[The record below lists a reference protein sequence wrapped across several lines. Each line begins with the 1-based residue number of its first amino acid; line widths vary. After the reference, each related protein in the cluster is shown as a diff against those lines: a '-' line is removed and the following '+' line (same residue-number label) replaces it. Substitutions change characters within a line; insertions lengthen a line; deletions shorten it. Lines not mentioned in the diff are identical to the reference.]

1 MMKRYDLSF
10 KIDAVILADEVGNT
24 KAAKELGIPIGT
36 LNTWVHKA
44 KKGEL
49 DTSKILPKTALTLAE
64 ENKRLQQE
72 IRELKRINKVLKDA
86 SAFFAQSQKK

>member
-1 MMKRYDLSF
+1 MRKYDLSF
-10 KIDAVILADEVGNT
+10 KIEAVKLAEEVGST

-36 LNTWVHKA
+36 LDTWIHKN

-49 DTSKILPKTALTLAE
+49 DTSVIPPKTVLTLTE

-72 IRELKRINKVLKDA
+72 NRELKRINNILKEA
-86 SAFFAQSQKK
+86 SAFFAASQKK